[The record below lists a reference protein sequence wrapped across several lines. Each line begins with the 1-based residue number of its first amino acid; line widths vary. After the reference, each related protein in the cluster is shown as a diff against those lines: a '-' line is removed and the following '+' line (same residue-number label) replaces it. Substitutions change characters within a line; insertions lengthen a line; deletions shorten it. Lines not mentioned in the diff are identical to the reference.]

1 MSHPSAPRP
10 SLKLA
15 IAGFGAIGQA
25 LGRRVDRGD
34 VAHMALTAISGRDA
48 EKAGRNAAALS
59 RAPSVVSNA
68 ALADHAD
75 VVVECAPAAVFREI
89 AAPAV
94 ERGRI
99 FIPLSCGALLQHMD
113 LVDRAAET
121 GARILVPTG
130 ALIALDAV
138 KAIAQGAVERIT
150 LETRKPPRGLA
161 GAPHLLRNGIEIDD
175 LDAPKKVFAGT
186 ARDAAIG
193 FPANVNVAAALSLAG
208 VGPDKTAVEIWADPG
223 VTRNTHTIRAVS
235 DSSNFTVTIEN
246 IPSEE
251 TPATGKVTALSVIA
265 LLKGLTA
272 PLSVGT

>member
-1 MSHPSAPRP
+1 MPTPPPRREP
-10 SLKLA
+10 LKLA
-15 IAGFGAIGQA
+15 IAGYGAIGQA

-34 VAHMALTAISGRDA
+34 VAGMVLAAISAGDQD
-48 EKAGRNAAALS
+48 KARRNASALS
-59 RAPSVVSNA
+59 SPPSVVSNTV
-68 ALADHAD
+68 LSDSAD
-75 VVVECAPAAVFREI
+75 VVVECAPAAVFRDI
-89 AAPAV
+89 AEAAI
-94 ERGRI
+94 EKGRV
-99 FIPLSCGALLQHMD
+99 FIPLSCGALLRHMD

-138 KAIAQGAVERIT
+138 KAIAEGAVERIT

-161 GAPHLLRNGIEIDD
+161 GAPHLVKNGIEIDD
-175 LDAPKKVFAGT
+175 LAAPKRVFAGT

-208 VGPDKTAVEIWADPG
+208 IGPDATEVEIWADPT

-265 LLKGLTA
+265 LLKSLKA
-272 PLSVGT
+272 PLVVGT